1 MRFIQLLALLAP
13 SVIFAA
19 GSTGHG
25 SATDLIP
32 SFVNVIVLAGL
43 LIWKAGPF
51 VVSYFNNQA
60 HEVDT
65 VMRRAETKAKE
76 ASQMMAITSKKM
88 SESDNEINQ
97 LKTNAKVQIDQFEAN
112 YKKEVNEKIDRLN
125 KDALLKIE
133 AEKKSLTDSVNELL
147 VTEVVSKTKSKIS
160 ASKDLKES
168 STQKILK
175 DL

>member
-1 MRFIQLLALLAP
+1 MKYILLLSP
-13 SVIFAA
+13 SVLLAA
-19 GSTGHG
+19 GSAGHG

-32 SFVNVIVLAGL
+32 SFVNVIVLAAL

-51 VVSYFNNQA
+51 VVSYFNDQA
-60 HEVDT
+60 QEVDT

-76 ASQMMAITSKKM
+76 ASDMMAITSKKM

-97 LKTNAKVQIDQFEAN
+97 LKSNAKAQVDQFEAN
-112 YKKEVNEKIDRLN
+112 YNKEVTEKIERLN

-133 AEKKSLTDSVNELL
+133 AEKKSLSDSVNELL
-147 VTEVVSKTKSKIS
+147 VTEVVSKAKSKIS
-160 ASKDLKES
+160 SDKSLKES